1 MMHSFTRLINSI
13 MRFNCLTRPGCWTR
27 KTFWQPSLAA
37 VMLIMASLLALPS
50 AFAAKLTDIKVNN
63 GPTESKVTLSFDGQP
78 VYAFFSLNSPERV
91 VLDVRQSGNLSGL
104 PLEFSGQNLLKRIR
118 SSTPKDEQS
127 TRLVLELTQKVKTRA
142 VTQQSGN
149 NYTVVITMTAAASA
163 PVRQTQPTLSQNNAP
178 LNQTN
183 TPSPNAGRLT
193 SPATNAESRITSAN
207 TTSVAKNPFNNK
219 PTVVVSS
226 ENITTNTAR
235 PIKTAR
241 QTNTASAANSSRVV
255 VAIDAG
261 HGGQDPGA
269 IGQNGLQEKNVTIAI
284 ARRLEALL
292 NSDPMFKPVLTR
304 NGDYFISV
312 MGRSDVARKQ
322 GANVLVSVHADAAP
336 NRSATGASVWVLS
349 NRRANSEMGNWLEQ
363 HEKQSELL
371 GGAGDVLANTA
382 SDPYL
387 SQAVLDLQFGH
398 SQRVGYDVA
407 TKVLNELQRVG
418 DIHKRRPE
426 HASLGVLRSPDIPS
440 LLVETG
446 FISNSTEERLLGSSA
461 YQEKI
466 AQAIYKGLRSYFLA
480 HPLQADPKVENR
492 PLIETAAV
500 DSSSQRSSVSQP
512 DPVVSNI
519 ANSRGSSAAKPV
531 AAGAVT
537 KNRSQIHK
545 VQRGETLSGIAS
557 QYGVSMAVLRQ
568 NNTLK
573 NDVVWVGQRL
583 KVPASGTAAAAAPKA
598 VAKAK
603 PSKSQQVKHQPVKHE
618 VKRGDTLSA
627 IAARYGVSMS
637 EIERA
642 NKIKSG
648 NVQLGQTLTIPQS

>member
-1 MMHSFTRLINSI
+1 MLVIVGLFT
-13 MRFNCLTRPGCWTR
+13 
-27 KTFWQPSLAA
+27 
-37 VMLIMASLLALPS
+37 LPA

-63 GPTESKVTLSFDGQP
+63 GPTESRVTLSFDGQP

-118 SSTPKDEQS
+118 SSTPKDAQS
-127 TRLVLELTQKVKTRA
+127 TRLVLELTQKAKTRA

-149 NYTVVITMTAAASA
+149 NYTVVMTMSAAASA
-163 PVRQTQPTLSQNNAP
+163 PVRQTQPTLSQNQNNVSQNNAP

-193 SPATNAESRITSAN
+193 SQASNTNTASRVTSVN
-207 TTSVAKNPFNNK
+207 TNSVAKNPFNNK

-226 ENITTNTAR
+226 ESVTTNTSR
-235 PIKTAR
+235 PIKTSS
-241 QTNTASAANSSRVV
+241 ASNSSRVV

-269 IGQNGLQEKNVTIAI
+269 IGQNGLKEKNVTIAI

-500 DSSSQRSSVSQP
+500 DSSSQRSGVSQP
-512 DPVVSNI
+512 EPVVSNI
-519 ANSRGSSAAKPV
+519 SSNAQGGRVSATKPV
-531 AAGAVT
+531 VAGAVT

-583 KVPASGTAAAAAPKA
+583 KIPASGVTVAAAAPKA

-603 PSKSQQVKHQPVKHE
+603 PSKSQPVKHQ

>member
-1 MMHSFTRLINSI
+1 MTHSLTRI
-13 MRFNCLTRPGCWTR
+13 NCLTQKMRWKRTL
-27 KTFWQPSLAA
+27 TTVMLMLVSLFTQPSALA
-37 VMLIMASLLALPS
+37 M
-50 AFAAKLTDIKVNN
+50 KLTDIKVNN
-63 GPTESKVTLSFDGQP
+63 GPTESRVTLSFDGQP
-78 VYAFFSLNSPERV
+78 IYAFFSLNAPERV

-149 NYTVVITMTAAASA
+149 NYTVVITMTAAGSA
-163 PVRQTQPTLSQNNAP
+163 PVRQVQSTQSPNSTSLTQNNTP
-178 LNQTN
+178 LSQTN

-193 SPATNAESRITSAN
+193 SQAVNANTESRVTSAN

-219 PTVVVSS
+219 PTVVMSS
-226 ENITTNTAR
+226 ESTTTNTAR
-235 PIKTAR
+235 PIKTTR
-241 QTNTASAANSSRVV
+241 VANNSNRVV

-269 IGQNGLQEKNVTIAI
+269 IGQNGLQEKRVTIAV

-322 GANVLVSVHADAAP
+322 GANVLVSIHADAAP

-407 TKVLNELQRVG
+407 TKVLNELQSIG

-466 AQAIYKGLRSYFLA
+466 ANAIYKGLRSYFLA

-500 DSSSQRSSVSQP
+500 DSSSRRSSVNQP
-512 DPVVSNI
+512 EPVVST
-519 ANSRGSSAAKPV
+519 AQSGRSTAAKPI
-531 AAGAVT
+531 ATGKT
-537 KNRSQIHK
+537 QIHK
-545 VQRGETLSGIAS
+545 VQRGETLSGIAN

-583 KVPASGTAAAAAPKA
+583 KVPASGSSAAVSVPKA

-603 PSKSQQVKHQPVKHE
+603 PVKHQ

>member
-1 MMHSFTRLINSI
+1 MTHSLTLL
-13 MRFNCLTRPGCWTR
+13 NCLTRINGLTQKTR
-27 KTFWQPSLAA
+27 WRRSFTA
-37 VMLIMASLLALPS
+37 VMLVIVGLFTLPA

-63 GPTESKVTLSFDGQP
+63 GPTESRVTLSFDGQP

-118 SSTPKDEQS
+118 SSTPKDAQS
-127 TRLVLELTQKVKTRA
+127 TRLVLELTQKAKTRA

-149 NYTVVITMTAAASA
+149 NYTVVMTMSAAASA
-163 PVRQTQPTLSQNNAP
+163 PVRQTQPTLSQNQNNVGQNNAP

-193 SPATNAESRITSAN
+193 SQASNTNTASRVTSVN
-207 TTSVAKNPFNNK
+207 TNSVAKNPFNNK

-226 ENITTNTAR
+226 ESVTTNTSR
-235 PIKTAR
+235 PIKTS
-241 QTNTASAANSSRVV
+241 SAANSSRVV

-269 IGQNGLQEKNVTIAI
+269 IGQNGLKEKNVTIAI

-500 DSSSQRSSVSQP
+500 DSSSQRSGVSQP
-512 DPVVSNI
+512 EPVVSNI
-519 ANSRGSSAAKPV
+519 SSNAQGGRVSATKPV
-531 AAGAVT
+531 VAGAVT

-583 KVPASGTAAAAAPKA
+583 KIPASGVTVAAAAPKA

-603 PSKSQQVKHQPVKHE
+603 PSKSQPVKHQ

>member
-1 MMHSFTRLINSI
+1 
-13 MRFNCLTRPGCWTR
+13 
-27 KTFWQPSLAA
+27 
-37 VMLIMASLLALPS
+37 MLIMVSLFALPS

-63 GPTESKVTLSFDGQP
+63 GSTESKVTLSFDGQP

-149 NYTVVITMTAAASA
+149 NYTVVITMTASASA
-163 PVRQTQPTLSQNNAP
+163 PVRQTQSLSPNNTP

-193 SPATNAESRITSAN
+193 SPATNANTESRITSAN

-269 IGQNGLQEKNVTIAI
+269 IGQNGLQEKSVTIAI

-322 GANVLVSVHADAAP
+322 GANVLVSIHADAAP

-500 DSSSQRSSVSQP
+500 DSSSRRSSVSQP
-512 DPVVSNI
+512 EPVVSSI
-519 ANSRGSSAAKPV
+519 ASSGRSSAAKP
-531 AAGAVT
+531 AATG
-537 KNRSQIHK
+537 KSQIHK

-583 KVPASGTAAAAAPKA
+583 KVPASGIAAPKA

-603 PSKSQQVKHQPVKHE
+603 PSKSQPVKHQ

>member
-1 MMHSFTRLINSI
+1 MMHSI
-13 MRFNCLTRPGCWTR
+13 MRFNCLTRPGCWTK

-37 VMLIMASLLALPS
+37 VMLIMVSLFALPS

-193 SPATNAESRITSAN
+193 APATNANANAESRITSAN

-269 IGQNGLQEKNVTIAI
+269 IGQNGLQEKSVTIAI

-322 GANVLVSVHADAAP
+322 GANVLVSIHADAAP

-512 DPVVSNI
+512 EPVVSNI
-519 ANSRGSSAAKPV
+519 ASSGRSSAAKS
-531 AAGAVT
+531 AATG
-537 KNRSQIHK
+537 KSQIHK

-603 PSKSQQVKHQPVKHE
+603 PSKSQPVKHQ

>member
-1 MMHSFTRLINSI
+1 
-13 MRFNCLTRPGCWTR
+13 MRWKRTLTT
-27 KTFWQPSLAA
+27 
-37 VMLIMASLLALPS
+37 VMLVLVSLFTLPA
-50 AFAAKLTDIKVNN
+50 AFAMKLTDIKVNN
-63 GPTESKVTLSFDGQP
+63 GPTESRVTLSFDGQP
-78 VYAFFSLNSPERV
+78 IYAFFSLNAPERV

-149 NYTVVITMTAAASA
+149 NYTVVITMTAVGGA
-163 PVRQTQPTLSQNNAP
+163 PVRQVQSTPSPNSTSLAQNNTQ
-178 LNQTN
+178 LSQTN
-183 TPSPNAGRLT
+183 TPSPNAGRLA
-193 SPATNAESRITSAN
+193 SQAASAN
-207 TTSVAKNPFNNK
+207 TESRVTSVNTASVAKNPFNNK
-219 PTVVVSS
+219 PTVVMSS
-226 ENITTNTAR
+226 ESTTTNTAR
-235 PIKTAR
+235 PIKTTR
-241 QTNTASAANSSRVV
+241 VANSDRVV

-269 IGQNGLQEKNVTIAI
+269 IGQNGLQEKSVTIAV

-322 GANVLVSVHADAAP
+322 GANVLVSIHADAAP

-407 TKVLNELQRVG
+407 TKVLNELQSIG

-466 AQAIYKGLRSYFLA
+466 ANAIYKGLRSYFLA

-500 DSSSQRSSVSQP
+500 DSSSRRSSVNQP
-512 DPVVSNI
+512 EPVVSN
-519 ANSRGSSAAKPV
+519 AQSGRSTAAKPV
-531 AAGAVT
+531 ATGKT
-537 KNRSQIHK
+537 QIHK

-583 KVPASGTAAAAAPKA
+583 KVPASGSAVAVSAPKA

-603 PSKSQQVKHQPVKHE
+603 PVKHQ

>member
-1 MMHSFTRLINSI
+1 MTHSLTLL
-13 MRFNCLTRPGCWTR
+13 NCLTQINGLTQKTR
-27 KTFWQPSLAA
+27 WRRSFTA
-37 VMLIMASLLALPS
+37 VMLVIVGLFTLPS

-63 GPTESKVTLSFDGQP
+63 GPTESRVTLSFDGQP

-118 SSTPKDEQS
+118 SSTPKDAQS

-149 NYTVVITMTAAASA
+149 NYTIVMTMSAAASA
-163 PVRQTQPTLSQNNAP
+163 PVRQTQPTLSQNQNNVSQNNAP

-193 SPATNAESRITSAN
+193 SQASNTNTASRVTSVN
-207 TTSVAKNPFNNK
+207 THSVAKNPFNNK

-226 ENITTNTAR
+226 ESVTTDTSR
-235 PIKTAR
+235 PIKTS
-241 QTNTASAANSSRVV
+241 SAANSSRVV

-269 IGQNGLQEKNVTIAI
+269 IGQNGLKEKNVTIAI

-500 DSSSQRSSVSQP
+500 DSSSQRSGVSQP
-512 DPVVSNI
+512 EPVVSN
-519 ANSRGSSAAKPV
+519 AQGGRVSTTKPA

-573 NDVVWVGQRL
+573 NDVVWVGQHL
-583 KVPASGTAAAAAPKA
+583 KIPASGATVAAAAPKA

-603 PSKSQQVKHQPVKHE
+603 PSKSQPVKHQ

>member
-1 MMHSFTRLINSI
+1 MTHSLTRI
-13 MRFNCLTRPGCWTR
+13 NCLTQKMRWKRTL
-27 KTFWQPSLAA
+27 TTVMLMLVSLFTQPSALA
-37 VMLIMASLLALPS
+37 M
-50 AFAAKLTDIKVNN
+50 KLTDIKVNN
-63 GPTESKVTLSFDGQP
+63 GPTESRVTLSFDGQP
-78 VYAFFSLNSPERV
+78 IYAFFSLNAPERV

-118 SSTPKDEQS
+118 SSAPKDEQS

-149 NYTVVITMTAAASA
+149 NYTVVITMTAAGSA
-163 PVRQTQPTLSQNNAP
+163 PVRQVQSTPSPNSTSLTQNNTP
-178 LNQTN
+178 LSQTN

-193 SPATNAESRITSAN
+193 SQAANTNTESRVTSAN

-219 PTVVVSS
+219 PTVVMSS
-226 ENITTNTAR
+226 ESTTTNTAR
-235 PIKTAR
+235 PIKTTR
-241 QTNTASAANSSRVV
+241 IANNSNRVV

-269 IGQNGLQEKNVTIAI
+269 IGQNGLQEKRVTIAV

-322 GANVLVSVHADAAP
+322 GANVLVSIHADAAP

-407 TKVLNELQRVG
+407 TKVLNELQSIG

-466 AQAIYKGLRSYFLA
+466 ANAIYKGLRSYFLA

-500 DSSSQRSSVSQP
+500 DSSSRRSSVNQP
-512 DPVVSNI
+512 EPVVST
-519 ANSRGSSAAKPV
+519 AQSGRSTAAKPI
-531 AAGAVT
+531 ATGKT
-537 KNRSQIHK
+537 QIHK
-545 VQRGETLSGIAS
+545 VQRGETLSGIAN

-583 KVPASGTAAAAAPKA
+583 KVPASGSSAAVSVPKA

-603 PSKSQQVKHQPVKHE
+603 PVKHQ

>member
-1 MMHSFTRLINSI
+1 MTHSLTLL
-13 MRFNCLTRPGCWTR
+13 NCLTQINGLTQKTR
-27 KTFWQPSLAA
+27 WRRSFTA
-37 VMLIMASLLALPS
+37 VMLVIVGLFTLPS

-63 GPTESKVTLSFDGQP
+63 GPTESRVTLSFDGQP

-118 SSTPKDEQS
+118 SSTPKDAQS

-149 NYTVVITMTAAASA
+149 NYTIVMTMSAAASA
-163 PVRQTQPTLSQNNAP
+163 PVRQTQPTLSQNQNNVSQNNAP

-193 SPATNAESRITSAN
+193 SQASNTNTASRVTSVN
-207 TTSVAKNPFNNK
+207 PHSVAKNPFNNK

-226 ENITTNTAR
+226 ESVTTNTSR
-235 PIKTAR
+235 PIKTS
-241 QTNTASAANSSRVV
+241 SAANSSRVV

-269 IGQNGLQEKNVTIAI
+269 IGQNGLKEKNVTIAI

-500 DSSSQRSSVSQP
+500 DSSSQRSGVSQP
-512 DPVVSNI
+512 EPVVSN
-519 ANSRGSSAAKPV
+519 AQGGRVSTTKPA

-583 KVPASGTAAAAAPKA
+583 KIPASGATAAAAAPKA

-603 PSKSQQVKHQPVKHE
+603 PSKSQPVKHQ

>member
-1 MMHSFTRLINSI
+1 MTHSLTLLNYLTQINGFTQKMRWKRSFT
-13 MRFNCLTRPGCWTR
+13 
-27 KTFWQPSLAA
+27 A
-37 VMLIMASLLALPS
+37 VMWVIIGLFTLPS
-50 AFAAKLTDIKVNN
+50 AFATKLTDIKVNN
-63 GPTESKVTLSFDGQP
+63 GPTESRVTLSFDGKP
-78 VYAFFSLNSPERV
+78 VYAFFSLNAPERV

-149 NYTVVITMTAAASA
+149 NYTVVMTMSAMASA
-163 PVRQTQPTLSQNNAP
+163 PVRQTQPAISQNNTP
-178 LNQTN
+178 LSQTH
-183 TPSPNAGRLT
+183 TPSPNAGRL
-193 SPATNAESRITSAN
+193 SSQSTNTASRVTSAN
-207 TTSVAKNPFNNK
+207 THSGAKNPFNNK

-226 ENITTNTAR
+226 ESVTTNTSR
-235 PIKTAR
+235 PLKTS
-241 QTNTASAANSSRVV
+241 SAANSSRVV

-269 IGQNGLQEKNVTIAI
+269 IGQNGLKEKNVTIAI
-284 ARRLEALL
+284 ARRLEAML

-322 GANVLVSVHADAAP
+322 GANVLVSIHADAAP

-382 SDPYL
+382 ADPYL

-500 DSSSQRSSVSQP
+500 DSSSRRSGVSQP
-512 DPVVSNI
+512 APVVSNI
-519 ANSRGSSAAKPV
+519 SSNAQSGRVSATKPA

-557 QYGVSMAVLRQ
+557 QYGVSMAMLRQ

-583 KVPASGTAAAAAPKA
+583 KVPASGATVAAAAPKA

-603 PSKSQQVKHQPVKHE
+603 PGKSQPVKRQPVKHQ

>member
-1 MMHSFTRLINSI
+1 
-13 MRFNCLTRPGCWTR
+13 
-27 KTFWQPSLAA
+27 
-37 VMLIMASLLALPS
+37 MLIMASLLALPS

>member
-1 MMHSFTRLINSI
+1 MVIVGLFT
-13 MRFNCLTRPGCWTR
+13 
-27 KTFWQPSLAA
+27 
-37 VMLIMASLLALPS
+37 LPA

-63 GPTESKVTLSFDGQP
+63 GPTESRVTLSFDGQP

-118 SSTPKDEQS
+118 SSTPKDAQS
-127 TRLVLELTQKVKTRA
+127 TRLVLELTQKAKTRA

-149 NYTVVITMTAAASA
+149 NYTVVMTMSAAASA
-163 PVRQTQPTLSQNNAP
+163 PVRQTQSVLSQNNAP

-193 SPATNAESRITSAN
+193 SQASNTNTASRVTSVN
-207 TTSVAKNPFNNK
+207 TNSVAKNPFNNK

-226 ENITTNTAR
+226 ESVTTNTSR
-235 PIKTAR
+235 PIKTSS
-241 QTNTASAANSSRVV
+241 ASNSSRVV

-269 IGQNGLQEKNVTIAI
+269 IGQNGLKEKNVTIAI

-500 DSSSQRSSVSQP
+500 DSSSQRSGVSQP
-512 DPVVSNI
+512 EPVVSNI
-519 ANSRGSSAAKPV
+519 SSNAQGGRVSATKPV
-531 AAGAVT
+531 VAGAVT

-573 NDVVWVGQRL
+573 NDVAWVGQRL
-583 KVPASGTAAAAAPKA
+583 KIPASGVTVAAAAPKA

-603 PSKSQQVKHQPVKHE
+603 PSKSQPVKHQ

>member
-1 MMHSFTRLINSI
+1 MTHSLTLL
-13 MRFNCLTRPGCWTR
+13 NCLTRINGLTQKTR
-27 KTFWQPSLAA
+27 WRRSFTA
-37 VMLIMASLLALPS
+37 VMLVIVGLFTLPA

-63 GPTESKVTLSFDGQP
+63 GPTESRVTLSFDGQP

-118 SSTPKDEQS
+118 SSTPKDAQS
-127 TRLVLELTQKVKTRA
+127 TRLVLELTQKAKTRA

-149 NYTVVITMTAAASA
+149 NYTVVMTMSAAASA
-163 PVRQTQPTLSQNNAP
+163 PVRQTQSVLSQNNTS

-193 SPATNAESRITSAN
+193 SQASNTNTASRMTSVN
-207 TTSVAKNPFNNK
+207 TNSVAKNPFNNK

-226 ENITTNTAR
+226 ESVTTNTSR
-235 PIKTAR
+235 PIKTSS
-241 QTNTASAANSSRVV
+241 ASNSSRVV

-269 IGQNGLQEKNVTIAI
+269 IGQNGLKEKNVTIAI

-500 DSSSQRSSVSQP
+500 DSSSQRSGVSQP
-512 DPVVSNI
+512 EPVVSNI
-519 ANSRGSSAAKPV
+519 SSNAQGGRVSAAKPV

-583 KVPASGTAAAAAPKA
+583 KIPASGVTVAAAAPKA

-603 PSKSQQVKHQPVKHE
+603 PSKSQPVKHQ

>member
-1 MMHSFTRLINSI
+1 MLVIVGLFT
-13 MRFNCLTRPGCWTR
+13 
-27 KTFWQPSLAA
+27 
-37 VMLIMASLLALPS
+37 LPA

-63 GPTESKVTLSFDGQP
+63 GPTESRVTLSFDGQP

-118 SSTPKDEQS
+118 SSTPKDAQS
-127 TRLVLELTQKVKTRA
+127 TRLVLELTQKAKTRA

-149 NYTVVITMTAAASA
+149 NYTVVMTMSAVASA
-163 PVRQTQPTLSQNNAP
+163 PVRQTQPTLSQNQNNVSQNNAP

-193 SPATNAESRITSAN
+193 SQASNTNTASRVTSVN
-207 TTSVAKNPFNNK
+207 TNSVAKNPFNNK

-226 ENITTNTAR
+226 ESVTTNTSR
-235 PIKTAR
+235 PIKTS
-241 QTNTASAANSSRVV
+241 SAANSSRVV

-269 IGQNGLQEKNVTIAI
+269 IGQNGLKEKNVTIAI

-500 DSSSQRSSVSQP
+500 DSSSQRSGVSQP
-512 DPVVSNI
+512 EPVVSNI
-519 ANSRGSSAAKPV
+519 SSNAQGGRVSATKPV

-583 KVPASGTAAAAAPKA
+583 KIPASGVTVAAAAPKA

-603 PSKSQQVKHQPVKHE
+603 PSKSQPVKHQ